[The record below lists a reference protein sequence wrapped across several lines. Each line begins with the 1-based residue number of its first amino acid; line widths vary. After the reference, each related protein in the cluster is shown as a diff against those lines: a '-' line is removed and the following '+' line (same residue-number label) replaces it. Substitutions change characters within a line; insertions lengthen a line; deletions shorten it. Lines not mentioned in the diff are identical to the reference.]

1 MQPRS
6 PLQALE
12 AVDAAPPH
20 PTSPAPNPALP
31 PAAAPAASVNGAW
44 RLALAAWVQ
53 SRKRYPDAA
62 RRDGVEGQV
71 SVRFTVG
78 RDGQVLDAAIVRGSG
93 SDALDAAALAMFRGA
108 RAPAF
113 PPDMTQPGVTTTV
126 SIHYRLEE

>member
-1 MQPRS
+1 M
-6 PLQALE
+6 
-12 AVDAAPPH
+12 
-20 PTSPAPNPALP
+20 
-31 PAAAPAASVNGAW
+31 SVNGNW
-44 RLALAAWVQ
+44 RQALAAWVQ

-62 RRDGVEGQV
+62 RHDGTEGQV

-93 SDALDAAALAMFRGA
+93 SDVLDTAALTMFRGA